1 MQPNYPPAN
10 GLPRQSQPS
19 EPKQDQRLNLKESY
33 RHLQR
38 IFALVWAASPGGALV
53 LAGLALIGGLVPPTL
68 AWSKKLMIDQVVV
81 AATSAQEPLNALQ
94 NMLPLLLTILLV
106 LLLNSITVQ
115 GQTLAEKNL
124 RSKLGL
130 HINSLIMHKALTLD
144 LSYFENAEYY
154 DKLQNARQEADQ
166 RTLDIVVQTFRLIQI
181 TVTFVSFTLL
191 LIRFHPLLVLILLG
205 ATLPSFGMQ
214 QRFGQ
219 LTFRLLS
226 GQAPERREM
235 KYIEELLTVDRYA
248 KEVKLFD
255 FGPSLLIR
263 YTQRFWELFRADM
276 ALAQQRSLVSIGWAA
291 IGLLGYFSAIS
302 WIIYRAIARTISYGD
317 AVLYLEVFEQSHYL
331 GQSFLLTLLRLH
343 ENSLFTSN
351 VFAFLA
357 LKPIVEKP
365 RNAVPTTR
373 PLILGLEMRDVSFR
387 YMGRHEWALRHINL
401 TLRPGEKLALVG
413 LNGAGKTTLVKLLA
427 GLYAPTEGKIL
438 LDGVD
443 LSEVDLMEWRK
454 RIGIIF
460 QDFIHYQFTAADNIG
475 IGQIEALEDRVRVI
489 EAAHKGGAHDI
500 LSKLPKGYDTMLG
513 TWFKDGQELST
524 GQWQKVALSRAF
536 MRDAEVLIMDEP
548 TASLDAEQEYLI
560 FQRFRQLTEGRL
572 AILISHRFSSVR
584 MMDRIIV
591 LDGGSIIEMGSHDEL
606 VAQQGVYAH
615 LFNTQAQGYR

>member
-1 MQPNYPPAN
+1 
-10 GLPRQSQPS
+10 
-19 EPKQDQRLNLKESY
+19 
-33 RHLQR
+33 
-38 IFALVWAASPGGALV
+38 VWTASPRGTLA

-68 AWSKKLMIDQVVV
+68 AWSKKLMIDQVVI
-81 AATSAQEPLNALQ
+81 AATSAQEPMSALQ
-94 NMLPLLLTILLV
+94 GMLPLLLTILMV
-106 LLLNSITVQ
+106 LLINNITVQ
-115 GQTLAEKNL
+115 GQTLAEKSL

-130 HINSLIMHKALTLD
+130 HINSLIMQKALTLD
-144 LSYFENAEYY
+144 LGYFENAEYY

-166 RTLDIVVQTFRLIQI
+166 RALDIVVQTFRLIQI
-181 TVTFVSFTLL
+181 IVTFVSFALL

-214 QRFGQ
+214 QQYGQ

-248 KEVKLFD
+248 KEVKLFG
-255 FGPSLLIR
+255 FGPSLLMR
-263 YTQRFWELFRADM
+263 YTARFWELFRADM
-276 ALAQQRSLVSIGWAA
+276 ALAQRRSLVSIGWAA
-291 IGLLGYFSAIS
+291 IGLFGYFTAIS

-357 LKPIVEKP
+357 LEPILEKP
-365 RNAVPTTR
+365 RSDRTTPAR
-373 PLILGLEMRDVSFR
+373 LANGLEFRDVSFR
-387 YMGRHEWALRHINL
+387 YSGQQEWALRHINL
-401 TLRPGEKLALVG
+401 TFRPGEKLALVG

-427 GLYAPTEGKIL
+427 GLYAPTEGQIL

-443 LSEVDLMEWRK
+443 LKEVDLAEWRR
-454 RIGIIF
+454 RIGVIF
-460 QDFIHYQFTAADNIG
+460 QDFIHYQFTASDNIG
-475 IGQIEALEDRVRVI
+475 IGQIEALEDRARI
-489 EAAHKGGAHDI
+489 IAAAQKGGAHEV
-500 LSKLPKGYDTMLG
+500 LSKLPEGYDTMLG
-513 TWFKDGQELST
+513 KWFKNGQELSI

-591 LDGGSIIEMGSHDEL
+591 LAGGSIIEMGDHDQL
-606 VAQQGVYAH
+606 VAQQGIYAQ

>member
-1 MQPNYPPAN
+1 MQPTLAPPT
-10 GLPRQSQPS
+10 GLPPRPRPS
-19 EPKQDQRLNLKESY
+19 EPKQNQQVNFKEAYQHLK
-33 RHLQR
+33 R
-38 IFALVWAASPGGALV
+38 IFALVWKASPGGTLM

-68 AWSKKLMIDQVVV
+68 AWSKKLMIDQVVL
-81 AATSAQEPLNALQ
+81 AATSAKNPMSALQ
-94 NMLPLLLTILLV
+94 GMMPLLFMILIV
-106 LLLNSITVQ
+106 LLINSITVQ

-124 RSKLGL
+124 RSRLGL
-130 HINSLIMHKALTLD
+130 HINSLIMHKALSLD
-144 LSYFENAEYY
+144 LGYFEDAEYY

-166 RTLDIVVQTFRLIQI
+166 RTLDIVVQTFRLLQI
-181 TVTFVSFTLL
+181 MVNFVAFALL
-191 LIRFHPLLVLILLG
+191 LISFHPLLIVILLG

-214 QRFGQ
+214 QKYGQ

-248 KEVKLFD
+248 KEVKLFG
-255 FGPSLLIR
+255 FGPSLLVR
-263 YTQRFWELFRADM
+263 YTSRFWELFRADM
-276 ALAQQRSLVSIGWAA
+276 ALAKRRSLVSIGWAV
-291 IGLLGYFSAIS
+291 IGLLGYFTAIS

-331 GQSFLLTLLRLH
+331 GQSLLLTLLRLY

-357 LKPIVEKP
+357 LEPILEKP
-365 RNAVPTTR
+365 RNAAPTPPR
-373 PLILGLEMRDVSFR
+373 LVQGVEFKNVSFR
-387 YMGRHEWALRHINL
+387 YDGQEGWALRHINL
-401 TLRPGEKLALVG
+401 TLRPAEKLALVG

-427 GLYAPTEGKIL
+427 GLYAPTEGQIL

-443 LSEVDLMEWRK
+443 LNEVDLTEWRR
-454 RIGIIF
+454 RIGVIF
-460 QDFIHYQFTAADNIG
+460 QDFIHYQFTASDNIG
-475 IGQIEALEDRVRVI
+475 IGQIEAIDDRTRI
-489 EAAHKGGAHDI
+489 ITAAQKGGAHDV
-500 LSKLPKGYDTMLG
+500 LSKLPEGYDTMLG
-513 TWFKDGQELST
+513 KWFKNGQELSI

-536 MRDAEVLIMDEP
+536 MRDSEVLIMDEP

-591 LDGGSIIEMGSHDEL
+591 LDGGSIIETGTHDQL
-606 VAQQGVYAH
+606 IAQQGVYAQ

>member
-19 EPKQDQRLNLKESY
+19 EPKQGQRPNLKEAY
-33 RHLQR
+33 QHLQR

-81 AATSAQEPLNALQ
+81 AAISAQEPLNALQ
-94 NMLPLLLTILLV
+94 SMLPLLLTILLV

-144 LSYFENAEYY
+144 LGYFENAEYY

-166 RTLDIVVQTFRLIQI
+166 RTLDIVVQTFRLVQI
-181 TVTFVSFTLL
+181 MVTFVSFALL

-214 QRFGQ
+214 QQYGQ

-248 KEVKLFD
+248 KEVKLFG

-276 ALAQQRSLVSIGWAA
+276 ALAQRRSLVSIGWAA
-291 IGLLGYFSAIS
+291 IGLLGYFTAIS
-302 WIIYRAIARTISYGD
+302 WIIYRAIVRTISYGD

-343 ENSLFTSN
+343 ENTLFTSN

-357 LKPIVEKP
+357 LEPILEKP
-365 RNAVPTTR
+365 RSGSPTTSH
-373 PLILGLEMRDVSFR
+373 LVQGVEFRDVSFR
-387 YMGRHEWALRHINL
+387 YTEQQEWALRHINL

-427 GLYAPTEGKIL
+427 GLYAPTQGQIL

-443 LSEVDLMEWRK
+443 LNEVDLREWRK
-454 RIGIIF
+454 RLGVIF
-460 QDFIHYQFTAADNIG
+460 QDFVHYQFTAADNIG
-475 IGQIEALEDRVRVI
+475 IGQIEALEDRARI
-489 EAAHKGGAHDI
+489 IDAAHKGGAHDV
-500 LSKLPKGYDTMLG
+500 LSKLPEGYDTMLG
-513 TWFKDGQELST
+513 KWFKDGQELSI

-548 TASLDAEQEYLI
+548 TASLDAQQEYLI
-560 FQRFRQLTEGRL
+560 FQRFRQLTEGKL

-591 LDGGSIIEMGSHDEL
+591 LDGGSIIEMGGHDEL
-606 VAQQGVYAH
+606 VAQQGVYAQ